1 MSPSGSPEKLYKY
14 RRGSDLD
21 LDALSADYVYAAPPT
36 TLNDPFELRVRLKD
50 VELAI
55 VDVFASSVASK
66 LGASPIRTLLVNF
79 IERLRNGGICS
90 FCSTHLE
97 SRCWVHYAGGYEG
110 FCLEFDVRRLFTQA
124 LRAEALLRVEYLD
137 SPPVLGVESLLGL
150 NQPLGPNRLAQTIVA
165 TKHTGW
171 QYEAEWRV
179 VTGTPGKKAY
189 DFRALTAVY
198 LGYNMSAPARQAL
211 LALLAG
217 REVFVYEVA
226 PSLHSYELT
235 ATRLDVP
242 LNFFPRYRY
251 SIAPIAT
258 DRPPLDEHIASDPKL
273 CALHRKAIE
282 VVRRDPYC
290 SLVYD
295 AFLSPESTGARSII
309 TVTYQGPERWP
320 SNMRLT
326 AEQIEQE
333 YSRLDDVES
342 PNPSWQRTP
351 PG

>member
-1 MSPSGSPEKLYKY
+1 MSPSGSPAKLYKY
-14 RRGSDLD
+14 RSGSDLD

-36 TLNDPFELRVRLKD
+36 TLNDPFEVRVRLKD
-50 VELAI
+50 AELAI

-66 LGASPIRTLLVNF
+66 LGATPLRTLLVNF

-90 FCSTHLE
+90 FCSTPLE
-97 SRCWVHYAGGYEG
+97 SRCWAHYAGGYEG
-110 FCLEFDVRRLFTQA
+110 FCLEFDVHRIFTQA
-124 LRAEALLRVEYLD
+124 LRAETLLRVEYLD
-137 SPPVLGVESLLGL
+137 LPPVLGVESLLGL
-150 NQPLGPNRLAQTIVA
+150 DQPLGHKCLAQTIVA

-198 LGYNMSAPARQAL
+198 LGYKMPAPARQSL

-217 REVFVYEVA
+217 RGVLVYEVA

-242 LNFFPRYRY
+242 LDSLPRYRY

-258 DRPPLDEHIASDPKL
+258 DRPPLDVRIASDPKL
-273 CALHRKAIE
+273 CELQRKAIE
-282 VVRRDPYC
+282 VARRDPYC

-295 AFLSPESTGARSII
+295 AFLCPESTDGQPII
-309 TVTYQGPERWP
+309 TVTYQGPEKWP
-320 SNMRLT
+320 SNIRL
-326 AEQIEQE
+326 AADQIEQE
-333 YSRLDDVES
+333 YSRLDDVGVAAG
-342 PNPSWQRTP
+342 R
-351 PG
+351 G